1 MEFLDVLDR
10 TVNGESVYPDKSPS
24 VQIGEASSEELTDRE
39 FDIIRELVMGKSY
52 QEIAHDMNISVNT
65 VKGHLKSIYAKTGY
79 KKSLQVVMDA
89 VGQRLVLPD
98 F

>member
-1 MEFLDVLDR
+1 
-10 TVNGESVYPDKSPS
+10 
-24 VQIGEASSEELTDRE
+24 
-39 FDIIRELVMGKSY
+39 
-52 QEIAHDMNISVNT
+52 MNISVNT

-79 KKSLQVVMDA
+79 KKSLQVVVDA